1 VPTVGICLFLW
12 WLCAL
17 SFPIEKCI
25 SVSLTSRLLVS
36 CRYAARLFIFY
47 QLREHRNVQMYTEMS
62 WKVIPRRPGKKN

>member
-1 VPTVGICLFLW
+1 VPTVGICLCFW

-25 SVSLTSRLLVS
+25 DVSLASRLLVS

-47 QLREHRNVQMYTEMS
+47 PLREHRNVQMYPEMS
-62 WKVIPRRPGKKN
+62 